1 MKELPHAG
9 EAKPAD
15 ASAAASTQTATPPG
29 KHVVH
34 LTEAAQAAARKF
46 IAEDPNPADKVLRVG
61 VNAGGCSGFT
71 YHVAIDVKKA
81 DDHVQDYDG
90 FQVVVDNVSMQFITD
105 AKLDYVDEIGHAGFK
120 FDNPQA
126 SSSCGCGMSFDV

>member
-1 MKELPHAG
+1 MT
-9 EAKPAD
+9 D
-15 ASAAASTQTATPPG
+15 ATAQ
-29 KHVVH
+29 HVVH
-34 LTEAAQAAARKF
+34 LTEAAQAAARRF
-46 IAEDPNPADKVLRVG
+46 LAEEAEPEGKALRVG

-81 DDHVQDYDG
+81 DDFVQDYEG
-90 FQVVVDNVSMQFITD
+90 FQVVVDNVSKQFIND
-105 AKLDYVDEIGHAGFK
+105 AKLDYVDDIGHAGFK